1 MEYIL
6 YSSIRNHFNNYLP
19 NSPPQHTIFT
29 IDLPKIFDV
38 SAFSSEKVQKMSECS
53 THDSGFEWY
62 FFVVAQ
68 VVTYVILGAMSA
80 YCVSQYRKTGFSF
93 YVCVASISVLE
104 AFSIVTQYV
113 STLTA
118 SFLHDLGAFL
128 YIYCFTLVLKRW
140 ILVQLP
146 LNWEKARG
154 RIFLFVILVPNL
166 FSFFSR
172 FVLFLVK
179 LSDDDDNC
187 KAKKIEA
194 TLLAVINL
202 LLIFVVVK
210 IARRAARVASNQRA
224 LYEVVGFLTICVV
237 CNIARCV
244 IAFLNAYDVLEK
256 GSICCT
262 GQLIVYNSW
271 LEEIIPLIFLNQLM
285 WSVDSNKNQVDL
297 PFTMRRS
304 VSNMHARLLDGREDL
319 MDLLQ
324 AGNNTPPPENL
335 WTTPP
340 SSPKITSSTSSYA
353 TRFKSATLDECVHV
367 CLEICVEITQERK
380 EQRRRRYCVVLTYE
394 GEDEEE
400 IASTESVRF
409 EEGT

>member
-1 MEYIL
+1 M
-6 YSSIRNHFNNYLP
+6 R
-19 NSPPQHTIFT
+19 
-29 IDLPKIFDV
+29 
-38 SAFSSEKVQKMSECS
+38 ECS
-53 THDSGFEWY
+53 TRDSSFAWY

-68 VVTYVILGAMSA
+68 IVTYVILGAMGV

-104 AFSIVTQYV
+104 ASSIATQYI

-154 RIFLFVILVPNL
+154 RIFLFVVLVPNA
-166 FSFFSR
+166 FSFISR

-179 LSDDDDNC
+179 LSDDDNDC
-187 KAKKIEA
+187 RAKRIEA
-194 TLLAVINL
+194 TLLVVINL

-210 IARRAARVASNQRA
+210 IAIRAKTVLHLNHYHHRRAF
-224 LYEVVGFLTICVV
+224 YEVIGFLTICVV

-256 GSICCT
+256 ESICCT

-285 WSVDSNKNQVDL
+285 WSVVVDSKRNQMDL
-297 PFTMRRS
+297 PFMSSMRRS

-340 SSPKITSSTSSYA
+340 SSPKITSSMSSYA
-353 TRFKSATLDECVHV
+353 TRFKSSTLDECIHA
-367 CLEICVEITQERK
+367 CLQISVEITQERK
-380 EQRRRRYCVVLTYE
+380 EQRRRRYCVVLTHE

-400 IASTESVRF
+400 FASTESVRF